1 MNPTSLPLQDIVII
15 YHAHCPDGFGS
26 AWAAYQKFGDQASY
40 VPMKRGEELT
50 EGLEDKEV
58 YMVDFSYS
66 KESLRLVEEKAKKFV
81 VIDHHISSEADVR
94 SVKEHVFKLEHSGA
108 YLTWQYFF
116 PEKKVPLAIEYLS
129 AGDIGAFNTLK
140 DQDLLEFYLTSI
152 PLTFESYSQAVAD
165 FESEETLRSVYDKAK
180 LLKAYQN
187 KIIDACYSSLHYVE
201 FEGYTIPA
209 VNACLPITET
219 SQLLKRIYDEHK
231 VPFALRYRYDDGQ
244 WKCSLRGDGTV
255 DLSLLALK
263 YGGGGHK
270 GSAGFSVDATFPLPF
285 ATLAKTPDIL

>member
-26 AWAAYQKFGDQASY
+26 AWAAYQKFGDTASY
-40 VPMKRGEELT
+40 LPLKRGEELL
-50 EGLEDKEV
+50 EGLEGKEV

-66 KESLRLVEEKAKKFV
+66 KESFRIVEEKAKKFV
-81 VIDHHISSEADVR
+81 VIDHHSSAEADVR

-108 YLTWQYFF
+108 YLTWEYFF
-116 PEKKVPLAIEYLS
+116 PEKPVPLAIQYLS
-129 AGDIGAFNTLK
+129 AGDIGAFNTMK
-140 DQDLLEFYLTSI
+140 DQDLLDLYITSI
-152 PLTFESYSQAVAD
+152 PLTFENYSKLVLDFSSDESLKEVLKIATILSSYQA
-165 FESEETLRSVYDKAK
+165 
-180 LLKAYQN
+180 
-187 KIIDACYSSLHYVE
+187 KILDTCFSSIHYVV

-209 VNACLPITET
+209 VNATLPISET
-219 SQLLKRIYDEHK
+219 SKLLQRIYTELD
-231 VPFALRYRYDDGQ
+231 VPFALRYRYDDGE
-244 WKCSLRGDGTV
+244 WKCSLRGKGDI

-285 ATLAKTPDIL
+285 ATLTKSPDIL